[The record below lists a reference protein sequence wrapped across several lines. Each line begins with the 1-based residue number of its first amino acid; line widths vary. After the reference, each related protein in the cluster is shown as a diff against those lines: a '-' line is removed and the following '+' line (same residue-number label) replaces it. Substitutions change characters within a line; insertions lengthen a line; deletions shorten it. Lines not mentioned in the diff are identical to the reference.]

1 MTFPSQFA
9 IKFYQNKAQLEPGG
23 ENKEATILFSDIRSF
38 TKFSEQSSTQEVV
51 EFLNHYL
58 SRLTNDRFK
67 LYGTL
72 INLSVM

>member
-1 MTFPSQFA
+1 M
-9 IKFYQNKAQLEPGG
+9 
-23 ENKEATILFSDIRSF
+23 RSF